1 MLVPAPGK
9 HNYFLAVARPI
20 AAIKM
25 PKKKERDAVMRA
37 FGVVRAVPL
46 DISMCIR
53 GKINRNRYANH
64 YGRFFFINR
73 HAFARSM
80 GAIWKIISLSILA
93 PERRE
98 RGETNFSTMGKTT
111 LKSDR

>member
-46 DISMCIR
+46 DISMCITR
-53 GKINRNRYANH
+53 ENKPKSLRESLWP
-64 YGRFFFINR
+64 FLFINR
-73 HAFARSM
+73 HAFPCSM
-80 GAIWKIISLSILA
+80 GAIWKII
-93 PERRE
+93 
-98 RGETNFSTMGKTT
+98 
-111 LKSDR
+111 

>member
-25 PKKKERDAVMRA
+25 PKKKERDAIMRT
-37 FGVVRAVPL
+37 FGVVRGVPL

-53 GKINRNRYANH
+53 GKINRNRYVNH
-64 YGRFFFINR
+64 YGRFFLCTPRLCAFDERNENNIAR
-73 HAFARSM
+73 HFSFRSY
-80 GAIWKIISLSILA
+80 S
-93 PERRE
+93 
-98 RGETNFSTMGKTT
+98 
-111 LKSDR
+111 